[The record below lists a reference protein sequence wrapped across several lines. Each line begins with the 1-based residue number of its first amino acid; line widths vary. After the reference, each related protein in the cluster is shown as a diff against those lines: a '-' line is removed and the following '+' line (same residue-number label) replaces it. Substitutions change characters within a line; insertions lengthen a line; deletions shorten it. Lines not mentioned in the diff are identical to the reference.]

1 MKKRLFK
8 IFLWVVSI
16 VIFLVLT
23 GIVVNKYGMN
33 KCRGVQITIHAP
45 TDGAFLTQEDVKS
58 YISESGD
65 SLTGADLSKI
75 NIEKLE
81 SIINQ
86 KPYVLSSKVYMSLS
100 GILKIDITERTPI
113 ARVQPDLRMEKVK
126 NYGSYYITSDGRMIP
141 VEEGKVA
148 RVVFVNGKIRN
159 LYSEFIKLDVDSA
172 RMAEDTTGF
181 MTTMYT
187 IYHVADYISKN
198 SFLKAQI
205 QQIFVA
211 ENDDLIFIP
220 EVGDHIIIFGD
231 GNDMANKFRRIEL
244 FYEKAA
250 FIKGWDKYDTIN
262 VKFKNQ
268 IICS

>member
-1 MKKRLFK
+1 MKKRGFK
-8 IFLWVVSI
+8 IFLWAVSI

-23 GIVVNKYGMN
+23 GLVVNRYGMN
-33 KCRGVQITIHAP
+33 KCRGVQINIHAP
-45 TDGAFLTQEDVKS
+45 EDGAFLTQEDVRS
-58 YISESGD
+58 YISEAGD
-65 SLTGADLSKI
+65 SLTGADLSNI
-75 NIEKLE
+75 NVEKLE

-86 KPYVLSSKVYMSLS
+86 QPYVLSSKVYITLS

-113 ARVQPDLRMEKVK
+113 ARVQPDLRMEKIK

-141 VEEGKVA
+141 VEDGKVA

-159 LYSEFIKLDVDSA
+159 LYAEFIKLDVDSTQ
-172 RMAEDTTGF
+172 MAEDTTGF
-181 MTTMYT
+181 MTTLYT
-187 IYHVADYISKN
+187 IYHVAGFINKN
-198 SFLKAQI
+198 KFLKAQI
-205 QQIFVA
+205 QQIFVE
-211 ENDDLIFIP
+211 ENGDLVFIP

-231 GNDMANKFRRIEL
+231 GNDMANKFRRIEI

-262 VKFKNQ
+262 VKYKNQ